1 MVHRSMFKYFS
12 TFTTLSS
19 VVLPGI
25 ISICTVSGKLL
36 KHLPNSLLL
45 LCPESSILAL
55 LVSKIK
61 IIGKYSMPHT
71 IKKADENYNFCSLFF
86 ICLIPKYQ
94 YVCLTLKMR
103 KFSANTK

>member
-12 TFTTLSS
+12 SFTTLSS

-25 ISICTVSGKLL
+25 ISLCTVSGKLL
-36 KHLPNSLLL
+36 KHLPFIVPGILY
-45 LCPESSILAL
+45 LAL

-86 ICLIPKYQ
+86 IYLIPKYQ